1 MNFNF
6 GEVLTRAW
14 QIIWKHKVLWIF
26 GFLAGCGQGGT
37 NFRGNSSERG
47 WRQRRLSDNPISR
60 LN

>member
-26 GFLAGCGQGGT
+26 GFLAGCGQSGSSV
-37 NFRGNSSERG
+37 RGNFGSGSRG
-47 WRQRRLSDNPISR
+47 SGGNGGFG
-60 LN
+60 